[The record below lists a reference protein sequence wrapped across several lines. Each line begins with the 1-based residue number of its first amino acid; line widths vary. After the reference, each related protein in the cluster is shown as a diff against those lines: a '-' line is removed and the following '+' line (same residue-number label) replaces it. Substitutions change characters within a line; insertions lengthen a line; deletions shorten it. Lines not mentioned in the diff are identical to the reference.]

1 MSGNSIF
8 TVTKG
13 RERVTL
19 PNKESAI
26 DLMYALNVLD
36 CYESITRQEIQGN
49 REDLQ
54 LFEVDFIGK
63 TIQVVGQTDCEK
75 VVNWLFTYG
84 CTKMNIKKI
93 CKEDKQNGKREQE
106 HIMA

>member
-1 MSGNSIF
+1 MAGSSIF

-26 DLMYALNVLD
+26 DLMFALNVLD
-36 CYESITRQEIQGN
+36 CYESITRQEIKGN

-54 LFEVDFIGK
+54 LFEVDFLGK
-63 TIQVVGQTDCEK
+63 SIQVVGQSDCERII
-75 VVNWLFTYG
+75 NWLFTYG
-84 CTKMNIKKI
+84 CKKI
-93 CKEDKQNGKREQE
+93 CVEKINKEEMQNE
-106 HIMA
+106 

>member
-1 MSGNSIF
+1 MTGNSIF

-26 DLMYALNVLD
+26 DLMYALNLLD
-36 CYESITRQEIQGN
+36 CYESITRQEIKGN

-54 LFEVDFIGK
+54 LFDIDFLGK
-63 TIQVVGQTDCEK
+63 TIQVVGQGDCERII
-75 VVNWLFTYG
+75 NWLFTYG
-84 CTKMNIKKI
+84 CTKVSISKI
-93 CKEDKQNGKREQE
+93 AQESEDVSD
-106 HIMA
+106 

>member
-1 MSGNSIF
+1 MTGNSIF

-26 DLMYALNVLD
+26 DLMYALNLLD
-36 CYESITRQEIQGN
+36 CYESITRQEIKGN

-54 LFEVDFIGK
+54 LFEVDFLGK
-63 TIQVVGQTDCEK
+63 TIQVVGQSDCERII
-75 VVNWLFTYG
+75 NWLFTYG
-84 CTKMNIKKI
+84 CRKVSVEKLSQEN
-93 CKEDKQNGKREQE
+93 KEDEDNGL
-106 HIMA
+106 